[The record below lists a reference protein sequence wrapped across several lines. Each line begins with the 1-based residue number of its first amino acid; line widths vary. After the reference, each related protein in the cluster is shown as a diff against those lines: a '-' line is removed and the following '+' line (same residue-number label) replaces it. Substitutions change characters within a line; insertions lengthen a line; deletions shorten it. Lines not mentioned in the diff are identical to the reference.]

1 MAEGRG
7 DSWMLSSDAC
17 DARDGDLGNCNDRA
31 VCRGGVL
38 CELRTFC
45 GEEELLSLSL
55 LDADRLLLP
64 SKSTPSSSPS
74 TAPASSMSECGDVFA
89 EASMPVMART
99 CPA

>member
-7 DSWMLSSDAC
+7 DSWMLSIDAC

-45 GEEELLSLSL
+45 GEEVLLSLSL

-74 TAPASSMSECGDVFA
+74 CASSTSECDGVFA
-89 EASMPVMART
+89 ESSMPVMART
-99 CPA
+99 CPAWS